1 MLLSVR
7 LMNVVAKEREDHSTE
22 VSFTVTLLIAE
33 NRSTRATSE
42 KLVKPVSKLM
52 ANIMLGKKV
61 K

>member
-7 LMNVVAKEREDHSTE
+7 LTNVVAKDRGDHATK
-22 VSFTVTLLIAE
+22 VSFTVILLIAK
-33 NRSTRATSE
+33 NRSTHATSE

-52 ANIMLGKKV
+52 ANIMLGEKV

>member
-52 ANIMLGKKV
+52 ANIMLGEKV